1 MLLAIL
7 LAGDCPKTKMKNS
20 LSRVN
25 VFKPVAG
32 KEFQVT
38 MQQTIHKTHHK
49 HTLQNSRGEQALS
62 GKITE
67 LKNNAY
73 MLLQEI
79 RELSKLEFTDIQRGI
94 DLYEEVRGFEMKL
107 IRLALQETDGH
118 QVRAADLL
126 GIKMTTLNEK
136 IKRYGIDPY
145 DPTDSVISDTANR

>member
-1 MLLAIL
+1 
-7 LAGDCPKTKMKNS
+7 
-20 LSRVN
+20 
-25 VFKPVAG
+25 
-32 KEFQVT
+32 
-38 MQQTIHKTHHK
+38 MQQATQRKTNGKTSH
-49 HTLQNSRGEQALS
+49 NSRGEQALS

-79 RELSKLEFTDIQRGI
+79 RELSKMEFTDIQSGI
-94 DLYEEVRGFEMKL
+94 DLHDEVRRFEIRL
-107 IRLALQETDGH
+107 IKLALQETDGR

-145 DPTDSVISDTANR
+145 DPTGSAVTDASDQ